1 MSEIWRER
9 RKDREGEI
17 EKEKREREGEKRKRE
32 NNTMVKKTASN
43 VKNRIHEYIL
53 YKHDKSIQMVYIYIY
68 VYMYVK
74 GQNTW

>member
-1 MSEIWRER
+1 
-9 RKDREGEI
+9 
-17 EKEKREREGEKRKRE
+17 
-32 NNTMVKKTASN
+32 MVKKTASN
-43 VKNRIHEYIL
+43 VKNRIYEYIL